1 MTVTVAPSPWPASGA
16 IPRNVWRFA
25 RPLLADDGAPGDA
38 VQWVMK
44 RNCSIAPR
52 GMLVVYLSLCALS
65 LLIAG
70 GFWVAGAPTV
80 MAFAGLEL
88 LVLGAALLVY
98 ARHAT
103 DCETITLAGR
113 ELAIE
118 HRCGV
123 ALQRA
128 RFRAEWV
135 RVEPMRDDT
144 SLVELSSRGQR
155 TCVGRYLR
163 PEWRPQLAQEL
174 RLALRPC

>member
-1 MTVTVAPSPWPASGA
+1 MTATFAPSPWPAPSAARG
-16 IPRNVWRFA
+16 NVWRFA
-25 RPLLADDGAPGDA
+25 RQLEDAHGAPALGL
-38 VQWVMK
+38 QWVMR

-52 GMLVVYLSLCALS
+52 GVLLAYLSLCALS
-65 LLIAG
+65 LAIAG
-70 GFWVAGAPTV
+70 GFWLLGARTV

-88 LVLGAALLVY
+88 LVLGAALLAY

-123 ALQRA
+123 DVQRA

-135 RVEPMRDDT
+135 RVEPARADG
-144 SLVELSSRGQR
+144 SLVELSARGQSA
-155 TCVGRYLR
+155 CVGRYLR
-163 PEWRPQLAQEL
+163 PEWRSQLANEL
-174 RLALRPC
+174 RQALRR

>member
-1 MTVTVAPSPWPASGA
+1 
-16 IPRNVWRFA
+16 
-25 RPLLADDGAPGDA
+25 
-38 VQWVMK
+38 VMK

-52 GMLVVYLSLCALS
+52 GILVMYLSLCALS

-88 LVLGAALLVY
+88 LVLGAALLAY

-103 DCETITLAGR
+103 DCETITLAGS

-123 ALQRA
+123 ALQSA
-128 RFRAEWV
+128 RLHAEWV
-135 RVEPMRDDT
+135 RVEPMRDDA

-174 RLALRPC
+174 RHALRRS